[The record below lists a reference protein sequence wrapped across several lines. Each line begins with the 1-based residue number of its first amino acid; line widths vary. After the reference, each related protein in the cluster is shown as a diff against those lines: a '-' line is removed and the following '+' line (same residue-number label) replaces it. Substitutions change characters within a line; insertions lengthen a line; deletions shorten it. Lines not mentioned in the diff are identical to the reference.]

1 MSRGVGHRRGMDP
14 TVLWLW
20 RRSAAAASIQPLA
33 WELSYAEGVAL
44 KRLGKKKFPP
54 ERKTISKINTK
65 PFTPEHHSSAHANQR
80 ENRKSSQ
87 TRYIQEDSEK
97 DGRPLVRSKHS
108 WKRTDAISDVRGGEK
123 LQLSA

>member
-44 KRLGKKKFPP
+44 KRPGKKKVSS
-54 ERKTISKINTK
+54 RKKNHK
-65 PFTPEHHSSAHANQR
+65 Q
-80 ENRKSSQ
+80 
-87 TRYIQEDSEK
+87 D
-97 DGRPLVRSKHS
+97 KHEALH
-108 WKRTDAISDVRGGEK
+108 T
-123 LQLSA
+123 